1 MVARNGSVADKQVVW
16 AFDVDRI
23 SVADVEGF
31 LEAVN
36 KNKLTA
42 QAEIMAKYTL
52 DGPVEAISTDG
63 LTNMPFKQFIE
74 GRDEFVKALGDLAK
88 N

>member
-1 MVARNGSVADKQVVW
+1 MVARNGSVAEKQAAW
-16 AFDVDRI
+16 EFDVDRI

-42 QAEIMAKYTL
+42 QAEIMARYTL
-52 DGPVEAISTDG
+52 EAPVEAISPEGFTR
-63 LTNMPFKQFIE
+63 MPFKQFVE